1 MNAKRVFDLVAALTG
16 LVIFAPLLLVLM
28 ALILIDD
35 GRPLFF
41 TQERIGRRLR
51 PFTVFKLRSMRNGRV
66 TGVGRWLR
74 KSGLDETLQFI
85 NVLNGSMSMVGPR
98 PLTREDLQRL
108 NLYDRRL
115 PRSDMRPGITGMAQL
130 YAGRGLR
137 ATLFLERIY
146 IERQSLCLDSLILL
160 LSLLVNVFGK
170 RRIRGWLDRWR
181 KGPGRLQL
189 NADQSKFT

>member
-1 MNAKRVFDLVAALTG
+1 LHSGETVNVKRAFDIVAALTG

-41 TQERIGRRLR
+41 TQERIGRQLQ
-51 PFTVFKLRSMRNGRV
+51 PFVVFKLRTLRNGRI
-66 TGVGRWLR
+66 TGIGLWLR
-74 KSGLDETLQFI
+74 KSGLDETPQFI

-98 PLTREDLQRL
+98 PLTREDSDRL
-108 NLYDRRL
+108 NLHDGRL

-146 IERQSLCLDSLILL
+146 FERQSLCLDSQILL
-160 LSLLVNVFGK
+160 LSLLMNIFGK
-170 RRIRGWLDRWR
+170 QRIRGWLDRWR
-181 KGPGRLQL
+181 KWPGRV
-189 NADQSKFT
+189 